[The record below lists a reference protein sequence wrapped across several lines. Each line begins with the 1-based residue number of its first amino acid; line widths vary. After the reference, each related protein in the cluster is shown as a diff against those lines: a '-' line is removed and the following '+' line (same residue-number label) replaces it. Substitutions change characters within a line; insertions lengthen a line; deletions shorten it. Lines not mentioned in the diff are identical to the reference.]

1 MTESRVARER
11 DLDRFLT
18 FIDACVAIAITLL
31 VLPLAEAATEVGD
44 GSVGDLLRENDDK
57 LLAFFL
63 SFLVIAQLWM
73 SQHHIVSGLVVQNPL
88 VTRLLLAWTLT
99 IVFLPFPTA
108 LVAEVSD
115 DPATKVLY
123 IGTMAMSSAMLALLA
138 WAIGRDRSLRDTDV
152 RPDQAAG
159 RRCGRRVRARAGH
172 HPHLP
177 RDRLLPVVAASP
189 RRPGRPGL
197 ATGPRRREAHRPYGR
212 MRTSPARQRES
223 SVPSVPPN
231 ASAPVP
237 GKTDPAIIRN
247 FCIIAHIDHGKST
260 LADRMLQLTGVVD
273 ERAARAQYLDRM
285 DIERERGITIK
296 SQAVRMPW
304 TVAAGQR
311 RCRPSRAPT
320 CST

>member
-31 VLPLAEAATEVGD
+31 VLPLAEAATAVGD

-73 SQHHIVSGLVVQNPL
+73 SQHHIVSGLVVQNTS

-123 IGTMAMSSAMLALLA
+123 IGTMALSSAMLALLA
-138 WAIGRDRSLRDTDV
+138 SAIGRDRSLRDTDV
-152 RPDQAAG
+152 RPDQA
-159 RRCGRRVRARAGH
+159 
-172 HPHLP
+172 P
-177 RDRLLPVVAASP
+177 
-189 RRPGRPGL
+189 
-197 ATGPRRREAHRPYGR
+197 ATGAVVGFLLALAI
-212 MRTSPARQRES
+212 TLTFPATGYY
-223 SVPSVPPN
+223 PLLLLLL
-231 ASAPVP
+231 A
-237 GKTDPAIIRN
+237 DPAVRVWRQARGGRKRT
-247 FCIIAHIDHGKST
+247 AHMG
-260 LADRMLQLTGVVD
+260 
-273 ERAARAQYLDRM
+273 E
-285 DIERERGITIK
+285 
-296 SQAVRMPW
+296 
-304 TVAAGQR
+304 
-311 RCRPSRAPT
+311 
-320 CST
+320 